1 MGAFE
6 RITCY
11 TMSPKE
17 LTAMRLD
24 PGVLKAMREYRDRE
38 GVPVTTQIE
47 KAVTEWLAKRDVIV
61 KKRTSGTRKRTR

>member
-1 MGAFE
+1 
-6 RITCY
+6 
-11 TMSPKE
+11 
-17 LTAMRLD
+17 MRLD